1 MERVEANRRLRCL
14 FPDDRV
20 DPLRAIGRDMRQQ
33 SRSGRPEGVEE
44 QCQGVFAAA
53 LVGPHE
59 ATGVMVDHTREVSVS
74 LPVVMWVIGV
84 KSFGR
89 GVSRI
94 SLRLLGRR
102 VKGGSGGFV
111 VEAVEESVEYFLP
124 PDLSFGCGVVALA
137 L

>member
-1 MERVEANRRLRCL
+1 M
-14 FPDDRV
+14 
-20 DPLRAIGRDMRQQ
+20 IGD
-33 SRSGRPEGVEE
+33 
-44 QCQGVFAAA
+44 QGQV
-53 LVGPHE
+53 LVVL
-59 ATGVMVDHTREVSVS
+59 A
-74 LPVVMWVIGV
+74 PVIWVIGV

-94 SLRLLGRR
+94 SLRPCLARL

>member
-1 MERVEANRRLRCL
+1 
-14 FPDDRV
+14 
-20 DPLRAIGRDMRQQ
+20 MR
-33 SRSGRPEGVEE
+33 SR
-44 QCQGVFAAA
+44 
-53 LVGPHE
+53 
-59 ATGVMVDHTREVSVS
+59 T
-74 LPVVMWVIGV
+74 VMWVIGV
-84 KSFGR
+84 KGFGR